1 MRVATMYDYMK
12 KRCAASA
19 AIDGKKKV
27 KSYGASNDRHKIL
40 CLISSVNELQWIWRS
55 NVVKK

>member
-1 MRVATMYDYMK
+1 MYDYMK

-40 CLISSVNELQWIWRS
+40 CLISSVNELQWI
-55 NVVKK
+55 